1 MEIFRERING
11 IPFVTI
17 SGDVPGVP
25 NVRYDNKAGI
35 IRGITHMVR
44 CQNCRKIAMVG
55 GLKDNRDTTE
65 RVDAYKE
72 ALAQLGMEVDEDLI
86 IYGEFT
92 ERSEP
97 VIYGFLKTHTD
108 VDGMVFANDRMAIGG
123 YEAAAKCG
131 LTVGRDISFLGFD
144 NIEKDGF
151 LDPPLASVDADAVGL
166 GYYAVKEDLQYE
178 ASGKSRMHR
187 T

>member
-1 MEIFRERING
+1 M
-11 IPFVTI
+11 
-17 SGDVPGVP
+17 
-25 NVRYDNKAGI
+25 RYDNKAGI

-86 IYGEFT
+86 IYGEFI

-97 VIYGFLKTHTD
+97 VIYSFLKTHAD

-123 YEAAAKCG
+123 YEAMRE
-131 LTVGRDISFLGFD
+131 LELQVGADVSFMGFD
-144 NIEKDGF
+144 NLEKDIN
-151 LDPPLASVDADAVGL
+151 LDPPLASVVADAVGL